1 MRFAGLGAIDV
12 DVYDRYALAPGM
24 TIAGPA
30 LIEELETSC
39 GVGPDCTVTI
49 DSHHNL
55 IIDIDTPG
63 TLRNHLMTAADIADI
78 ESLTGWDTPEAIR
91 VDEQNVVGWSRSA
104 DFSVTELLQLR
115 RVRH

>member
-1 MRFAGLGAIDV
+1 
-12 DVYDRYALAPGM
+12 
-24 TIAGPA
+24 
-30 LIEELETSC
+30 
-39 GVGPDCTVTI
+39 
-49 DSHHNL
+49 
-55 IIDIDTPG
+55 
-63 TLRNHLMTAADIADI
+63 MTAADIADI